1 MSETPTPPPLPRRT
15 FLLGA
20 GAGLGMSMLGAAS
33 AAASP
38 QAGLSGALGTGV
50 SRAVGATDVLRLA
63 RVHVADAEQA
73 AFVLGAFDDT
83 HRVFDDGSI
92 EILLWP
98 GDQARLAASGL
109 RYDITV
115 EDVIARDERA
125 LAAADAQAANGAP
138 LPGQRDDYRT
148 LRQFEDDLLGLVA
161 RFGDRARLIVLPERS
176 LEGRRVIGIE
186 IADDVHRLDGR
197 PVWYMDGL
205 HHAREWPSGELT
217 LMFAFELLE
226 NPDNDER
233 IAGLRRDTRTIL
245 VPVVNPDGFSWSRD
259 ALVQVSD
266 PWASLPLAIAGLEAY
281 WRKNRRGLVDEA
293 VLPWLERNPTAYGV
307 DPNRNY
313 SARWGGPGA
322 SGEPVLQDH
331 RGAYPFSEPEV
342 RNVAAL
348 LRERQPVALN
358 SNHTY
363 TGLVLRPWGHTGGD
377 GRFTPD
383 EDLLRDLG
391 AAMCAHNGYQNW
403 HSIDL
408 YATTGTTVD
417 WGYAALGALSYTFE
431 ICFDNFHP
439 PYAGDD
445 GVLEHYRRN
454 REPFI
459 LLGETARFQHVEHR
473 VWDRSTGEYGETVDY
488 PTHGVIRAE
497 VTDGD
502 GSPLP
507 ASLRVSRTTRIPLGA
522 AADEEHYEEASQ
534 ARAATDDAGHIDWHL
549 PPSTTPTA
557 IERGETEAW
566 LLEVDAGGETVT
578 REVVLARGQTVDLGQ
593 IRIGEPSGGGDGG
606 GSGRGRGRDHAPG
619 LNGRAPGGRP
629 TGGVFA

>member
-1 MSETPTPPPLPRRT
+1 MTTDPSARAGVSRRG
-15 FLLGA
+15 FLAGA
-20 GAGLGMSMLGAAS
+20 GAGVGMSLLGA
-33 AAASP
+33 
-38 QAGLSGALGTGV
+38 SGALANPLGGLATGL
-50 SRAVGATDVLRLA
+50 SRTVGATDVLRMA
-63 RVHVADAEQA
+63 RVFVTGPEEA
-73 AFVLGAFDDT
+73 ALVLGAFDDT

-92 EILLWP
+92 EVLLWP
-98 GDQARLAASGL
+98 GDLARLTASNL
-109 RYDITV
+109 RFDITV
-115 EDVIARDERA
+115 EDVVARDERVMA
-125 LAAADAQAANGAP
+125 TASAQADDEGGR
-138 LPGQRDDYRT
+138 LPGQVDDYRT
-148 LRQFEDDLLGLVA
+148 LRDFEDDLLGLVA
-161 RFGDRARLIVLPERS
+161 RFGDQARLIVLPERS
-176 LEGRRVIGIE
+176 LEGRSVLGIE
-186 IADDVHRLDGR
+186 IADDVHASDGR

-226 NPDNDER
+226 NPEGDER

-266 PWASLPLAIAGLEAY
+266 PNASLPLIVAGLEAY
-281 WRKNRRGLVDEA
+281 WRKNRRGLVDQA
-293 VLPWLERNPTAYGV
+293 MVPHVQRNVTAYGV

-331 RGAYPFSEPEV
+331 RGEYPFSEPEA

-348 LRERQPVALN
+348 LRERQPIALN

-383 EDLLRDLG
+383 EAVLRDLG
-391 AAMCAHNGYQNW
+391 AAMCAHNGYENW

-431 ICFDNFHP
+431 IGFSNFHP

-445 GVLEHYRRN
+445 GVLHHYRLN
-454 REPFI
+454 REAFI

-473 VWDRSTGEYGETVDY
+473 VWDRDTGEYGATASY
-488 PTHGVIRAE
+488 ATHARIVAE
-497 VTDGD
+497 VVDGD
-502 GSPLP
+502 GEPLP
-507 ASLRVSRTTRIPLGA
+507 AELTAERTTRIPLGS
-522 AADEEHYEEASQ
+522 AADEEWFEEAS
-534 ARAATDDAGHIDWHL
+534 RVTSAAADGRIDWHL

-557 IERGETEAW
+557 RERGETESW
-566 LLEVDAGGETVT
+566 LVTVEAGGETVT
-578 REVVLARGQTVDLGQ
+578 REVAVDRGETVTLEP
-593 IRIGEPSGGGDGG
+593 IRIGEPPRDPSEPAPGP
-606 GSGRGRGRDHAPG
+606 GRGRGRGPG
-619 LNGRAPGGRP
+619 DVPANQRGLAQRQTVRGR
-629 TGGVFA
+629 

>member
-1 MSETPTPPPLPRRT
+1 MTTQSPPPDGVSRRT
-15 FLLGA
+15 FLRGA
-20 GAGLGMSMLGAAS
+20 GAGLGLTMLGGAS
-33 AAASP
+33 ATASP
-38 QAGLSGALGTGV
+38 LGGFGTALSGRF
-50 SRAVGATDVLRLA
+50 SRTVGATDVLRLA
-63 RVHVADAEQA
+63 RVAVRGPEEA
-73 AFVLGAFDDT
+73 AFVLGHFDDT
-83 HRVFDDGSI
+83 HRVFDDGAI
-92 EILLWP
+92 EVLLWP
-98 GDQARLAASGL
+98 GDLARLTASGL

-115 EDVIARDERA
+115 EDVVERDQRA
-125 LAAADAQAANGAP
+125 LAAADTQSAAGGS
-138 LPGQRDDYRT
+138 LPGERDDYRT
-148 LRQFEDDLLGLVA
+148 LAQFEDDLLGLVA
-161 RFGDRARLIVLPERS
+161 RFGDKARLIVLPERS

-186 IADDVHRLDGR
+186 IADDVHRVDGR

-217 LMFAFELLE
+217 LMFAFDLLE
-226 NPDNDER
+226 NPQDDDR

-266 PWASLPLAIAGLEAY
+266 PYASLPLAIAGLEAY
-281 WRKNRRGLVDEA
+281 WRKNRRGLIDETI
-293 VLPWLERNPTAYGV
+293 LPWLQRNPTSYGV
-307 DPNRNY
+307 DVNRNY

-331 RGAYPFSEPEV
+331 RGEYPFSEPES

-383 EDLLRDLG
+383 EDIMRDLG
-391 AAMCAHNGYQNW
+391 AAMCEHNGYENW

-431 ICFDNFHP
+431 IGFDNFHP

-445 GVLEHYRRN
+445 GALHHYRLN
-454 REPFI
+454 REAFI

-473 VWDRSTGEYGETVDY
+473 VWDRDTGDFGGTVAY
-488 PTHGVIRAE
+488 PTHARITGAV
-497 VTDGD
+497 VDGD
-502 GSPLP
+502 GNPLP
-507 ASLRVSRTTRIPLGA
+507 AELSVQRTTRIPLGS
-522 AADEEHYEEASQ
+522 AADEEFYEEESRAQ
-534 ARAATDDAGHIDWHL
+534 AATDGDGRLDWRL

-557 IERGETEAW
+557 IEREETEAW
-566 LLEVDAGGETVT
+566 ELEIRAAGETVHKS
-578 REVVLARGQTVDLGQ
+578 VVVERGETAELGE
-593 IRIGEPSGGGDGG
+593 IRIGEPTRGNGNERGN
-606 GSGRGRGRDHAPG
+606 GRGLLRE
-619 LNGRAPGGRP
+619 RP
-629 TGGVFA
+629 SRPNR